1 MIWTIIAILLI
12 MWLVGLVTANTFGG
26 VLHVLLVIALAVLIF
41 RLVTGRSVA

>member
-41 RLVTGRSVA
+41 RLITGRSVA

>member
-41 RLVTGRSVA
+41 RLVTGRNVA